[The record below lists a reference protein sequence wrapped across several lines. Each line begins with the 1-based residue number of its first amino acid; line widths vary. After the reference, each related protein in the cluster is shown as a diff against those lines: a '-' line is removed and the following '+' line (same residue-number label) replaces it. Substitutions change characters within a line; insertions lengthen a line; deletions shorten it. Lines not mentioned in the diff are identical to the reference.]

1 MTKEIHSQDEQ
12 KNTVATVAMVFSIIW
27 LIALI
32 TVVFAWLWLPLLFL
46 WFVLWIIGLFYRPRG
61 KARVAICIPLIV
73 FIAIFS
79 VIAFIWSSVKAPAEE
94 FVEWAKIEFE
104 NVDEETFDNER
115 FNNITNEEFNNII
128 SSMTEED
135 FKALM
140 EASSWSNVIERGS
153 YVIFGLLQQGLKTSF
168 EKYNDGYIPAITD
181 EDNIISVDINVENN
195 EDENTNEEPENTD
208 ENTASEKV
216 EVFSESEQNDINQIL
231 NILE

>member
-79 VIAFIWSSVKAPAEE
+79 VIAYIWSSVKAPAEE
-94 FVEWAKIEFE
+94 FAEWAKIEFE

-140 EASSWSNVIERGS
+140 ETSSWSNVIERGS
-153 YVIFGLLQQGLKTSF
+153 YVIFGLLEQGLKTSF
-168 EKYNDGYIPAITD
+168 EKYNDGYIPVITD

-195 EDENTNEEPENTD
+195 EDENINEEPENTD
-208 ENTASEKV
+208 ENTTSEKV
-216 EVFSESEQNDINQIL
+216 EVFNESEQNDINQIL

>member
-46 WFVLWIIGLFYRPRG
+46 WFVLWIIGLFYKPRG

-79 VIAFIWSSVKAPAEE
+79 VIAYIWSSVKAPAEE
-94 FVEWAKIEFE
+94 FAEWAKIEFE

-140 EASSWSNVIERGS
+140 ETSSWSNVIERGS

-168 EKYNDGYIPAITD
+168 EKYNDGYIPVITD

-195 EDENTNEEPENTD
+195 EDENTNKEPENTD
-208 ENTASEKV
+208 ENTTSEKV

>member
-32 TVVFAWLWLPLLFL
+32 TVIFAWLWLPLLFL
-46 WFVLWIIGLFYRPRG
+46 WFVLWIIGLFYKPRG

-79 VIAFIWSSVKAPAEE
+79 VIAYIWSSVKAPAEE
-94 FVEWAKIEFE
+94 FAEWAKIEFE

-140 EASSWSNVIERGS
+140 ETSSWSNVIERGS

-168 EKYNDGYIPAITD
+168 EKYNDGYIPVITD